1 MASRKARVVGQPL
14 TLGEIKHVSYS
25 TLDQWFTCPHRV
37 ELAKIQKAPQ
47 TPAWWFAGGSAVHTA
62 TENYDRWTLLDPVE
76 RGRFSVSLAFQTA
89 FEIEVQ
95 EIREKEPDE
104 TKWRSA
110 GPKDAPETY
119 DRWMKNGPLFVSN
132 YIKWRRST
140 EYQIWTGEYALD
152 PGITDETGKFTEQE
166 VGIEI
171 DLSFTPKTCDREI
184 KAYADR
190 IFWHPGLEQ
199 IHIIDLKTGTR
210 GPNSPL
216 QFGTYA
222 AGLMAR
228 FGVKAATG
236 MAFMNR
242 EGKPGKAFD
251 LAKYTPEY
259 IGRLYGALSR
269 AVDARVFPAHKGS
282 ACRMCDVGSSCYAN
296 DGELAELYDPD
307 HPNYAPRF

>member
-1 MASRKARVVGQPL
+1 MASRRGRVVGQPL
-14 TLGEIKHVSYS
+14 TLGEIQHVSYS

-62 TENYDRWTLLDPVE
+62 TEEYDCWTLLDPVT
-76 RGRFSVSLAFQTA
+76 RPRFSIVGSFRNA
-89 FEIEVQ
+89 FEAEYQ
-95 EIREKEPDE
+95 EIKAKEPDE

-119 DRWMKNGPLFVSN
+119 ERWMKNGPLFVGN
-132 YIKWRRST
+132 YIKWRQAT
-140 EYQIWTGEYALD
+140 EYQVWGSEGSHGCPEGE
-152 PGITDETGKFTEQE
+152 I
-166 VGIEI
+166 GIEI
-171 DLSFTPKTCDREI
+171 DLSFTPSTCDREI

-228 FGVKAATG
+228 FDVKAATG

-307 HPNYAPRF
+307 HPDYAPRF